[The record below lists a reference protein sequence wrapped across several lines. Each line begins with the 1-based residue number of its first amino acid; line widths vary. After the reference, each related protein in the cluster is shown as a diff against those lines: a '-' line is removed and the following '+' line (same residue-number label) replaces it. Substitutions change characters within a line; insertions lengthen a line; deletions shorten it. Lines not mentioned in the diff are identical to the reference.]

1 MKTVSDP
8 TGRGRTPLA
17 LGVPAG
23 LAVVFL
29 LVPLAGVLARTPWGS
44 LPSRVGSPEV
54 RQALALSL
62 AVSGWALLLSLV
74 LGVPLAWLLARAD
87 FPGKALVRCLVMLP
101 MVLPPTVAGVALL
114 QGYGR
119 RGVAGPWLEEWFG
132 VTLPFSTAGAVVAS
146 AFVAM
151 PFLVISL
158 EGALAGLHP
167 RYEETALSL
176 GAAPLRVF
184 RTVTLPMVAP
194 GLLAGAAL
202 CWARALG
209 EFGATITFAGNL
221 PGETQ
226 TLPLQV
232 YLLLQDDPEG
242 ATAVSLL
249 LLAIATAVLL
259 ALRGRWLGAGTAARR
274 GRGRGTVAEQTVPEA
289 GAEAR
294 TGAASRTPARPR
306 GEASGDTPPEEQVTA
321 AFPGSPPSGDPADRA
336 ARADGSA
343 HASPAGSPLYTH
355 VTGATRAVLDV
366 PPGTTVAV
374 VGPNGAGK
382 TTLLRAL
389 LGLTRRATAHPLR
402 LGDGDLSAVPAHRRR
417 IAWVPQDGA
426 LFPHLTALANTAYG
440 LRAQGV
446 PRSEARREARARLD
460 ELGIGHLA
468 HRRPHELSG
477 GQAQRVALAR
487 ALAARPRLLLMDE
500 PLAALDQSAKASVR
514 QALRRRLAGF
524 RGVCLLVTHDPVEAV
539 SLADRV
545 LVLEDGEVVQYAA
558 PDELARFP
566 RSPWAARMLGHN
578 AWPGKVTAEG
588 TLRLDDGTELTAA
601 VAPPDGVTAALAVAG
616 PEAVT
621 LYASRLPGN
630 RTASGPVSGLECEN
644 VWPGTVRE
652 VSAQG
657 GRLRVLVAGGTDG
670 PDAVAE
676 LSPASAAELRPVEGA
691 RVWVGVRAEAVTL
704 VAL

>member
-1 MKTVSDP
+1 MG
-8 TGRGRTPLA
+8 GRGRTPLA
-17 LGVPAG
+17 LGIPAG

-29 LVPLAGVLARTPWGS
+29 LLPLAGVLARTPWDT
-44 LPSRVGSPEV
+44 LPSRLASHEVGE
-54 RQALALSL
+54 ALALSL
-62 AVSGWALLLSLV
+62 VVSGWALLLSLV
-74 LGVPLAWLLARAD
+74 LGVPLAWLLARVD

-119 RGVAGPWLEEWFG
+119 RGLVGPWLESWCG
-132 VTLPFSTAGAVVAS
+132 ITLPFSTTGAVVAS

-167 RYEETALSL
+167 RYEETAVSL
-176 GAAPLRVF
+176 GAGPLRVF

-259 ALRGRWLGAGTAARR
+259 ALRGRWVGGGGAG
-274 GRGRGTVAEQTVPEA
+274 GRLHEREPLLEEGSLLKEEPLLEVLGEEPHEA
-289 GAEAR
+289 LLEEAPDTGHPAEA
-294 TGAASRTPARPR
+294 
-306 GEASGDTPPEEQVTA
+306 VTY
-321 AFPGSPPSGDPADRA
+321 PLRA
-336 ARADGSA
+336 
-343 HASPAGSPLYTH
+343 T

-389 LGLTRRATAHPLR
+389 LGLTPRATARPLS
-402 LGDGDLSAVPAHRRR
+402 LGGEDLSAAPAHRRR

-446 PRSEARREARARLD
+446 PRAEALREARTHLQ
-460 ELGIGHLA
+460 ELGIGHLG
-468 HRRPHELSG
+468 HRRPHQLSG

-500 PLAALDQSAKASVR
+500 PLAALDQSARAAVR

-545 LVLEDGEVVQYAA
+545 LVLEDGEAVQYAA
-558 PDELARFP
+558 PDELARRP
-566 RSPWAARMLGHN
+566 RSPWVARMLGHN
-578 AWPGKVTAEG
+578 AWPGEATSEG
-588 TLRLDDGTELTAA
+588 TLRLADGTELTAA
-601 VAPPDGVTAALAVAG
+601 APLPDGAVAALAVAG

-621 LYASRLPGN
+621 LH
-630 RTASGPVSGLECEN
+630 TARPEIGGTAGGGTAGGA

-657 GRLRVLVAGGTDG
+657 GRLRVLVAGASGR

-676 LSPASAAELRPVEGA
+676 LPPAAAAELRLTEGA
-691 RVWVGVRAEAVTL
+691 RVWVSVRAAGVTL
-704 VAL
+704 VPL